1 MAGPRGNAAAAAAGG
16 RCSMLRLL
24 FIVVVT
30 TIVGGL
36 TFLHMMVPL
45 PQDVAAAA
53 ASGGLTQSRHSMQA
67 AAAMAAAEGDAANAL
82 DALDEEEMMEGGGG
96 GFMGMGDVDVSEI
109 DRIECADGLPGEAAK
124 YWKTV
129 QEDVAPTWE
138 DITRGAP
145 RGYLTYEPD
154 RGGWNNIRMG
164 MELFAMLAMST
175 GRTLV
180 LPPSE
185 SFYLLSQKVKDDE
198 SHEGNRGPKLG
209 FSDFF
214 DLRRMRHQ
222 GHVITMQEFLERE
235 AKTGNLGGKPLPGGN
250 TALEGKELWGYL
262 RDASPFSTSRTPMHP
277 GEHILAVA
285 PGAVDVPGDD
295 GDAESVYDAPEARVK
310 LMKRFA
316 GKREVVDLLS
326 DPRTKDKLNWHF
338 VVDQRRKLRWL
349 THAHTVLFWSD
360 EVQER
365 FWRRYTRD
373 GLRYRDEII
382 CASARAVAHL
392 KELGGGSYASYHIR
406 RGDLQYAVVKIPA
419 EEIVE
424 NIRDVVPAGIPA
436 YVGTDERDKSFFDK
450 LKAFHGGQLYFLDD
464 LIEEAGSDFEL
475 SPNYYGMMEQLLC
488 AGGSTFVGTH
498 FSTFSG
504 YIARLRGYRKWP
516 SKSNYY
522 PTKAHKYKYHPD
534 KMPRRAHPVWYP
546 REWPTSWERLDVD
559 TETQPRPDMTTD
571 DDQWFE

>member
-406 RGDLQYAVVKIPA
+406 RGDFQFEKARIPI
-419 EEIVE
+419 EEILR
-424 NIRDVVPAGIPA
+424 NTQANLRDGELVYIA
-436 YVGTDERDKSFFDK
+436 TDERNAAEFSPFTAAGYKVMRLDDVAHLVGLGS
-450 LKAFHGGQLYFLDD
+450 LTNPNWVGMIEQVIASHGRVFHGTYW
-464 LIEEAGSDFEL
+464 
-475 SPNYYGMMEQLLC
+475 
-488 AGGSTFVGTH
+488 STFTG
-498 FSTFSG
+498 F
-504 YIARLRGYRKWP
+504 IMRMRGYMGMG
-516 SKSNYY
+516 KSNYY
-522 PTKAHKYKYHPD
+522 SLKEYFNTYQKDAPKYNVGGG
-534 KMPRRAHPVWYP
+534 AGWW
-546 REWPTSWERLDVD
+546 REWEVSWVD
-559 TETQPRPDMTTD
+559 IDEPPAASASASGDAAA
-571 DDQWFE
+571 WP